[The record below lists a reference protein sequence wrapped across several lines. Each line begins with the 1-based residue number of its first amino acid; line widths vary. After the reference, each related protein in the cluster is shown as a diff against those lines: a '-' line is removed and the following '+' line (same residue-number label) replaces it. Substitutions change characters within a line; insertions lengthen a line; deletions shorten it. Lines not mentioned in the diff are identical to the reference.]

1 MVTIAL
7 TCCILHNFCQFQG
20 MLEPMVHDI
29 QTQGNLMMR
38 FVSMHILMS
47 QEGEGAKIVGEKM

>member
-29 QTQGNLMMR
+29 QTHTREFDDG
-38 FVSMHILMS
+38 FY
-47 QEGEGAKIVGEKM
+47 

>member
-7 TCCILHNFCQFQG
+7 TCCILHKFCQFQG

-29 QTQGNLMMR
+29 QTQGNLMAS
-38 FVSMHILMS
+38 FVNMHILMS

>member
-1 MVTIAL
+1 
-7 TCCILHNFCQFQG
+7 

-29 QTQGNLMMR
+29 QTQGNLMAS
-38 FVSMHILMS
+38 FVNMHILMS